1 MWVEEPD
8 YGWKIHIGLV
18 VDTGLDR
25 AHKGGN
31 GDGQAQVTLTY
42 MLRVTFILCTHA
54 NTKNIE
60 KC

>member
-8 YGWKIHIGLV
+8 YGWNIHIGLV

-42 MLRVTFILCTHA
+42 MLRVTFILCTHT
-54 NTKNIE
+54 NT
-60 KC
+60 